1 MKKKYI
7 FLWENREFRWNN
19 FLGKLERVEPYPVPS
34 LGSFSVCR
42 VDGRLSEKNIH
53 AIAANFAKKE
63 KAAGYSIG
71 YLSSHDPDDKIC
83 QSISKFIKL

>member
-7 FLWENREFRWNN
+7 FLWESREFKYNRVS
-19 FLGKLERVEPYPVPS
+19 GKLERVDPYSVPR

-42 VDGRLSEKNIH
+42 VDGRLSENNIH
-53 AIAANFAKKE
+53 AIAIDFAKKE

-71 YLSSHDPDDKIC
+71 YITSHDPEDKFC
-83 QSISKFIKL
+83 QAVSKFKRI